1 MIVSLS
7 LVNRLI
13 LMENNC
19 FKNEL
24 LIQYGFIYN
33 DGKYIYEKIIYDQL
47 KLVIIIKNNKIE
59 SKIIDMEFNDEYLPY
74 NQEYMGLFSSQIYDL
89 ANNIINDIINKCSLE
104 KNNRNNIL
112 EYVKDKYQTI
122 PEYPWNNDYDCTL
135 KVDKKW
141 YGLIMKINSK
151 KLGINIDQEI
161 DIINLKAVEE
171 DIKTLVDY
179 QVVFPAYHMN
189 KKYWYT
195 VIINQVNLDILY
207 KLIDNSYNL
216 VKKKG

>member
-1 MIVSLS
+1 
-7 LVNRLI
+7 
-13 LMENNC
+13 MENKC

-33 DGKYIYEKIIYDQL
+33 DGKYIFEKIIYDQL

-104 KNNRNNIL
+104 KNNRNSIL
-112 EYVKDKYQTI
+112 KYVKDKYQTI
-122 PEYPWNNDYDCTL
+122 PEYSWNNDYDCTL

-171 DIKTLVDY
+171 DIKILVDY

-189 KKYWYT
+189 KKHWNDLYL
-195 VIINQVNLDILY
+195 NELDDELVRELISESY
-207 KLIDNSYNL
+207 KLIIL
-216 VKKKG
+216 KKR